1 MAVDT
6 NLAAA
11 SASAARAAKSKQSAA
26 DKKKELRH
34 FEAIGD
40 IDAYGLEDDDT
51 DMEPDS
57 LGPTEKSMEQCE
69 AIYKAVSSNMLFRNL
84 QKCASQL
91 PLKRLQHPHHPC
103 ATSPFFPVHP
113 CLFSHIQS
121 IEAPGSSD
129 AAVLSELC
137 MSSPLSPNDATKR
150 RQMWR

>member
-1 MAVDT
+1 MDSPSHSPTPMAVDT

-11 SASAARAAKSKQSAA
+11 SASAARAAQSKQSAA

-51 DMEPDS
+51 DMEPES

-84 QKCASQL
+84 QKYASHL
-91 PLKRLQHPHHPC
+91 LENAFSIRSTLC
-103 ATSPFFPVHP
+103 ATSPFPP
-113 CLFSHIQS
+113 S
-121 IEAPGSSD
+121 IPACS
-129 AAVLSELC
+129 
-137 MSSPLSPNDATKR
+137 ATHNESQHR
-150 RQMWR
+150 V